1 MIFFCVFCENGSYL
15 ANLCYS
21 ISAKSYTFA
30 LEFEKGDIMKR
41 FFTFFATMSLILST
55 SSAKTLVVY
64 YSYTGDCESIV
75 TELTSQ
81 ISADVVEIEPAEKGL
96 RYEANNYALGT
107 QLLNAIKANP
117 NDAASYP
124 AIDPV
129 SVSVA
134 DYSTVIIVTPLWWS
148 QMAAIMQSYLFQ
160 VGAQLSDKQVGLI
173 VSSASSSISSV
184 VADCH
189 RLVPNADYLPE
200 NLWINNSNRSNFS
213 TLIANWVET
222 CGLNQ
227 TANTAPQINVVIGS
241 KTFTA
246 TLADSETGEAFA
258 ALLPLTVTMNE
269 LNGNEKYHY
278 LSSSLPTAAYQPG
291 TIHAGDLMLYGNN
304 CVVLFYETF
313 NTSYSY
319 TRLGAI
325 DNSSGLAA
333 ALGSGNVSVRFESSS
348 PATEN
353 LTPNVLS
360 DDVQSTKVIEN
371 GVLYIKHNG
380 KIYNVQGGKVK

>member
-1 MIFFCVFCENGSYL
+1 MKRLFTIFAAMSMIF
-15 ANLCYS
+15 
-21 ISAKSYTFA
+21 
-30 LEFEKGDIMKR
+30 
-41 FFTFFATMSLILST
+41 ST

-64 YSYTGDCESIV
+64 YSYTGNCESIV
-75 TELTSQ
+75 TELTDQ

-160 VGAQLSDKQVGLI
+160 VGAQLSSKQVGLI
-173 VSSASSSISSV
+173 VSSASSSISGV

-189 RLVPNADYLPE
+189 RLVPDANYLHE
-200 NLWINNSNRSNFS
+200 NLWINNSNRSNLS

-227 TANTAPQINVVIGS
+227 TADAAQHINVIIGS

-258 ALLPLTVTMNE
+258 DLLPLTITMNE

-278 LSSSLPTAAYQPG
+278 LSSSLPTATYQPG

-313 NTSYSY
+313 YTSYSY
-319 TRLGAI
+319 TRIGAI
-325 DNSSGLAA
+325 DDPSGLVS
-333 ALGSGNVSVRFESSS
+333 ALGSGDVSVRFEKGQTTS
-348 PATEN
+348 
-353 LTPNVLS
+353 LTPKVLS
-360 DDVQSTKVIEN
+360 DKVPGTKVLRD
-371 GVLYIKHNG
+371 GHLYINHNG
-380 KIYNVQGGKVK
+380 ATYNVQGVKVK